1 MTAAL
6 APTAAGLVAASALSL
21 AASVVLVTRLERL
34 GVRLG
39 LSEALL
45 GLVAALAADGPEITS
60 AVTALVRG
68 QHDVGIGVVVG
79 SNVFN
84 LAALLGVGALVAG
97 RIALHRDVVVLE
109 GALALWV
116 CAVTSACLAGLVG
129 PGVGLLLVAVALGP
143 YVAVAAAGPARTA
156 RLPGPGALRA
166 WLARALTDETAE
178 LAGALEVSR
187 GTRADGVV
195 AGAAVVVVVGA
206 SVVMERTATSLG
218 HRAGL
223 SEIVVGALILAAVT
237 SLPNAVA
244 AVHLARRGRGA
255 ATLSAALNSNTLN
268 AAVGLLLPA
277 AFVGL
282 GQVSTTV
289 TAAAAWWAGL
299 TVLALALAYAA
310 RGLGRRAGA
319 LIVVAYAGFAALVV
333 WR

>member
-6 APTAAGLVAASALSL
+6 APTAAGLVAAGALAL

-68 QHDVGIGVVVG
+68 QHDVGIGVVLG

-116 CAVTSACLAGLVG
+116 CAVASASLAGLVG
-129 PGVGLLLVAVALGP
+129 PGVGLLLVAVALVP
-143 YVAVAAAGPARTA
+143 YAVVAAAGPARLG
-156 RLPGPGALRA
+156 RRPGAVGA

-178 LAGALEVSR
+178 LAGALEVRR
-187 GTRADGVV
+187 GTLGDGAV
-195 AGAAVVVVVGA
+195 AAAAVVVVVGA

-255 ATLSAALNSNTLN
+255 ATLSEALNSNTLN
-268 AAVGLLLPA
+268 VAVGLLLPA
-277 AFVGL
+277 TFVGL
-282 GQVSTTV
+282 GQASATV
-289 TAAAAWWAGL
+289 TAAAAWWVGL
-299 TVLALALAYAA
+299 TVVALGLAYAA